1 MAKKRDRAEVKSRAA
16 RADDPRARRPQGD
29 GAPTPPAH
37 EESAQNSQTQNDR
50 AENSARGRVKL
61 TPRRRLLYLSLPYLA
76 VALLLALVEVGVRL
90 VLPRV
95 SPLEA
100 LVEAQR
106 TQSNFTDRER
116 VTIFEGDPLLYW
128 RVKPNLRRAV
138 WDFTLVSTNAE
149 GLRHEG
155 DVGRKEP
162 GTFRVVCV
170 GDSVTFGYRVPVVWA
185 DKPDAYNPDW
195 LPYPMLLEKALRA
208 ANPGRKIEV
217 IALAVP
223 GYTSYQG
230 LAWLRRDIDWL
241 EPDVVTACFGW
252 NDIGLRSLPDRELM
266 PDDWK
271 HLTYRRALS
280 HSQTLAHLSLW
291 MQRRR
296 SSKEPPRPATTPRVP
311 QDEFASNMI
320 EIARLAAGRGAR
332 VVLLGTVYRD
342 AATNPGEAARV
353 KSHRDALRAAANSQ
367 GIPYLE
373 IPELTEAANSQKLFG
388 ELIHPNHEG
397 HRLMALSLLKF
408 FAAYNTLKGLNVPQG
423 L

>member
-1 MAKKRDRAEVKSRAA
+1 VS
-16 RADDPRARRPQGD
+16 
-29 GAPTPPAH
+29 
-37 EESAQNSQTQNDR
+37 
-50 AENSARGRVKL
+50 L
-61 TPRRRLLYLSLPYLA
+61 TPRRRLLYLSLPYLL
-76 VALLLALVEVGVRL
+76 VALLLALVEVGTRL

-106 TQSNFTDRER
+106 TQSNFVDRER

-128 RVKPNLRRAV
+128 RVKPNLSHAV
-138 WDFTLVSTNAE
+138 WDFTSVSTNAE

-162 GTFRVVCV
+162 GTFRVVCL

-185 DKPDAYNPDW
+185 ERPNDYNPDW
-195 LPYPMLLEKALRA
+195 LPYPMLLERALRA

-217 IALAVP
+217 VALAVP

-230 LAWLRRDIDWL
+230 LLWLRRDIDQL

-252 NDIGLRSLPDRELM
+252 NDVGLRSSPDRELM
-266 PDDWK
+266 PDDWS
-271 HLTYRRALS
+271 HVTLRRIVS
-280 HSQTLAHLSLW
+280 HSQALAHLSLW

-296 SSKEPPRPATTPRVP
+296 ASKEPPRPATTPRVP
-311 QDEFASNMI
+311 QGEFAANMI
-320 EIARLAAGRGAR
+320 EIARLSQERGAR
-332 VVLLGTVYRD
+332 VVLVGTVYRD

-353 KSHRDALRAAANSQ
+353 RSHRDALRAAANSQ

-373 IPELTEAANSQKLFG
+373 IPELMEAANSQHLFG

-408 FAAYNTLKGLNVPQG
+408 FAAYNTLKGLNVPQS

>member
-1 MAKKRDRAEVKSRAA
+1 MAKRHDRTSAKSRAERAGGATA
-16 RADDPRARRPQGD
+16 REPRAPD
-29 GAPTPPAH
+29 PA
-37 EESAQNSQTQNDR
+37 A
-50 AENSARGRVKL
+50 AEIPKRI
-61 TPRRRLLYLSLPYLA
+61 TPRRRLLYLSLPYLV
-76 VALLLALVEVGVRL
+76 VALSLVAVEVGTRL
-90 VLPRV
+90 LLPNV

-106 TQSNFTDRER
+106 TQSNFVDREK

-162 GTFRVVCV
+162 GTFRVVCL
-170 GDSVTFGYRVPVVWA
+170 GDSVTFGYRVPVVWP

-195 LPYPMLLEKALRA
+195 LPYPMLLERALRA

-217 IALAVP
+217 VALAVP

-230 LAWLRRDIDWL
+230 LAWLRRDIDRL

-252 NDIGLRSLPDRELM
+252 NDVGLRSLPDRELM

-271 HLTYRRALS
+271 HVAYRTALS

-296 SSKEPPRPATTPRVP
+296 ASQGPPPPATTPRVP
-311 QDEFASNMI
+311 REEFAANMI
-320 EIARLAAGRGAR
+320 EIARLSEAKGAR
-332 VVLLGTVYRD
+332 VVIVGTVYRD
-342 AATNPGEAARV
+342 AVTNPGEAARV
-353 KSHRDALRAAANSQ
+353 RSHRDALREAANSR

-373 IPELTEAANSQKLFG
+373 IPELTESANSQHLFG

-397 HRLMALSLLKF
+397 HRLMAASLLKF
-408 FAAYNTLKGLNVPQG
+408 FAAYNTLKGLNVPQS

>member
-1 MAKKRDRAEVKSRAA
+1 MAKKRDRTDVKVRAA
-16 RADDPRARRPQGD
+16 RAGVAHDD
-29 GAPTPPAH
+29 
-37 EESAQNSQTQNDR
+37 AQNSSPHEASARNSHARNDG
-50 AENSARGRVKL
+50 AENSGRVRRKL
-61 TPRRRLLYLSLPYLA
+61 TPRRRLLYLSLPYLL
-76 VALLLALVEVGVRL
+76 VALLLALVEVGTR
-90 VLPRV
+90 VLLPHV

-106 TQSNFTDRER
+106 TQSNFTDREK

-128 RVKPNLRRAV
+128 RV

-149 GLRHEG
+149 GLRHDG

-162 GTFRVVCV
+162 GTFRVVCL

-185 DKPDAYNPDW
+185 DKPNNFNPEW

-217 IALAVP
+217 VALAVP

-252 NDIGLRSLPDRELM
+252 NDVGLRSLPDRELM
-266 PDDWK
+266 PDDWS
-271 HLTYRRALS
+271 HVMFRRVVS
-280 HSQTLAHLSLW
+280 NSQTLAHLSLW

-296 SSKEPPRPATTPRVP
+296 ASKEPPKPATTPRVP
-311 QDEFASNMI
+311 QDEFAANMI
-320 EIARLAAGRGAR
+320 GIARLAEARGAR

-342 AATNPGEAARV
+342 AVTNPVEAARV
-353 KSHRDALRAAANSQ
+353 HSHRDALRAAANSQ

-373 IPELTEAANSQKLFG
+373 IPELTEAANSTNLFG

-397 HRLMALSLLKF
+397 HRLMATSLLKF
-408 FAAYNTLKGLNVPQG
+408 FAAYNTLKGLNVPQS

>member
-1 MAKKRDRAEVKSRAA
+1 MAKRRERTDAKPRAPHEAEAGARNTGAGISAPA
-16 RADDPRARRPQGD
+16 RAG
-29 GAPTPPAH
+29 
-37 EESAQNSQTQNDR
+37 
-50 AENSARGRVKL
+50 L

-76 VALLLALVEVGVRL
+76 LALLLACVEVGTRL
-90 VLPRV
+90 LLPAV
-95 SPLEA
+95 SPLES
-100 LVEAQR
+100 LVESQR
-106 TQSNFTDRER
+106 TQSNFVDREK

-128 RVKPNLRRAV
+128 RVKPNLTRAI

-170 GDSVTFGYRVPVVWA
+170 GDSVTFGYRVPVVWP
-185 DKPDAYNPDW
+185 DKPNNFNPDW
-195 LPYPMLLEKALRA
+195 LPYPMLLERALRA

-230 LAWLRRDIDWL
+230 LLWLRRDIEWL
-241 EPDVVTACFGW
+241 EPDAVTACFGW
-252 NDIGLRSLPDRELM
+252 NDVGLRSLPDRELM

-271 HLTYRRALS
+271 HLAYRRALS

-296 SSKEPPRPATTPRVP
+296 ASKETPKPATTPRVP
-311 QDEFASNMI
+311 EGEFAANMI
-320 EIARLAAGRGAR
+320 EIARLAEAGGAR
-332 VVLLGTVYRD
+332 VVLVGTVYRD
-342 AATNPGEAARV
+342 AVTNPGEAARI
-353 KSHRDALRAAANSQ
+353 KSHRDALRAAANSR

-373 IPELTEAANSQKLFG
+373 IPELTEAANSQHLFG

-397 HRLMALSLLKF
+397 HRLMALSLLRF
-408 FAAYNTLKGLNVPQG
+408 FAAYNTLKGLNVPQS

>member
-1 MAKKRDRAEVKSRAA
+1 MAKRHDRTAAKDHAAPAGDAAAPDFQAGDSTADISKR
-16 RADDPRARRPQGD
+16 G
-29 GAPTPPAH
+29 
-37 EESAQNSQTQNDR
+37 
-50 AENSARGRVKL
+50 L
-61 TPRRRLLYLSLPYLA
+61 TPRRRLLYLSLPYLL
-76 VALLLALVEVGVRL
+76 VALLLGVVEIGTRVL
-90 VLPRV
+90 LPRV

-106 TQSNFTDRER
+106 TQSNFTDREK

-128 RVKPNLRRAV
+128 RVKPNLTRAV
-138 WDFTLVSTNAE
+138 WDFTLVSTNSE

-162 GTFRVVCV
+162 GTFRVVCL

-185 DKPDAYNPDW
+185 DKPNDYNPDW
-195 LPYPMLLEKALRA
+195 LPYPMLLERSLRA

-217 IALAVP
+217 VALAVP

-241 EPDVVTACFGW
+241 EPDALTACFGW
-252 NDIGLRSLPDRELM
+252 NDVGLRSSPDRELM
-266 PDDWK
+266 PDDWP
-271 HLTYRRALS
+271 HVAYRTALS
-280 HSQTLAHLSLW
+280 HSQVLAHLSLW

-296 SSKEPPRPATTPRVP
+296 AAKEPPRPATTPRVP
-311 QDEFASNMI
+311 QGEFAANMTG
-320 EIARLAAGRGAR
+320 IARLAGERGAR
-332 VVLLGTVYRD
+332 VVLVGTVYRD
-342 AATNPGEAARV
+342 AVTNPGEAARV
-353 KSHRDALRAAANSQ
+353 KSHRDALREAANSQ

-408 FAAYNTLKGLNVPQG
+408 FAAYNTLKGLNVPQS

>member
-1 MAKKRDRAEVKSRAA
+1 MAKRHDRKAAKTDAPRAGDTTTSRVQDDAQNSSPREASARNPHAQNGDAEN
-16 RADDPRARRPQGD
+16 PMRARR
-29 GAPTPPAH
+29 
-37 EESAQNSQTQNDR
+37 
-50 AENSARGRVKL
+50 KL
-61 TPRRRLLYLSLPYLA
+61 TPRRRLLYLSLPYIV
-76 VALLLALVEVGVRL
+76 VALLLALVEVGTR
-90 VLPRV
+90 VLLPHV

-106 TQSNFTDRER
+106 TQSNFTDREK

-128 RVKPNLRRAV
+128 RVKPNLNHAI

-149 GLRHEG
+149 GLRHDG
-155 DVGRKEP
+155 DIGRKEP
-162 GTFRVVCV
+162 GTFRVVCL

-185 DKPDAYNPDW
+185 DKPDAYNPEW
-195 LPYPMLLEKALRA
+195 LPYPMLLEKTLRA

-217 IALAVP
+217 VALAVP

-252 NDIGLRSLPDRELM
+252 NDVGLRSLPDRELM
-266 PDDWK
+266 PDDWS
-271 HLTYRRALS
+271 HVALRRVVS
-280 HSQTLAHLSLW
+280 SSQTLAHLSLW

-296 SSKEPPRPATTPRVP
+296 ASKEPPKPATTPRVP
-311 QDEFASNMI
+311 QDEFAANMI
-320 EIARLAAGRGAR
+320 EIARLAEARGAR
-332 VVLLGTVYRD
+332 VVIVGTVYRD
-342 AATNPGEAARV
+342 AATNPAEAARV

-373 IPELTEAANSQKLFG
+373 IPELTEAANSQNLFG

-408 FAAYNTLKGLNVPQG
+408 FAAYNTLKSLNVPQS

>member
-1 MAKKRDRAEVKSRAA
+1 MAKKHDPASAKTSVASAGDSPVSQVRDDAQSSE
-16 RADDPRARRPQGD
+16 QG
-29 GAPTPPAH
+29 
-37 EESAQNSQTQNDR
+37 
-50 AENSARGRVKL
+50 RGKL

-76 VALLLALVEVGVRL
+76 VALLLLFVEIGTRL
-90 VLPRV
+90 VLPNV

-106 TQSNFTDRER
+106 TQSNFTDREK
-116 VTIFEGDPLLYW
+116 VTIFEGDPLLFW
-128 RVKPNLRRAV
+128 RVKPNLTRAV
-138 WDFTLVSTNAE
+138 WDFTLVSTNSE

-155 DVGRKEP
+155 AVGRKEP
-162 GTFRVVCV
+162 GTFRVVCL

-217 IALAVP
+217 VALAVP

-230 LAWLRRDIDWL
+230 LAWLRRDISWL

-252 NDIGLRSLPDRELM
+252 NDVGLRSSPDRELM

-291 MQRRR
+291 IQRRR
-296 SSKEPPRPATTPRVP
+296 ASKEQPRPATTPRVP
-311 QDEFASNMI
+311 QDEFAANMI
-320 EIARLAAGRGAR
+320 EIARLAGGRGAR

-342 AATNPGEAARV
+342 AVTNPGEAARV
-353 KSHRDALRAAANSQ
+353 RSHRDALRAAANSQ
-367 GIPYLE
+367 GVPYLE
-373 IPELTEAANSQKLFG
+373 IPELMEAANSQNLFG

-408 FAAYNTLKGLNVPQG
+408 FAAYNTLKGLNVPQS